1 MTACSNGA
9 DDRFGPGVATW
20 CRRFDFTL
28 LFEDIFCTLLP
39 CAVFVVAATLRIAI
53 VLLRDPHSRLH
64 RLVDPQHHYRLY
76 SGLGQVVLLAIYV
89 ALESAAFA
97 GALQD
102 GRRGGGGRIH
112 MAAAVVA
119 FTAALA
125 VPVLWLVERW
135 KRGPLRPSMLL
146 GLYLSIR
153 LLLRAVTVRTA
164 WLVAATSAYT
174 SIATA
179 TLAVHVLLLAGVECS
194 PLLLLR
200 QASGA
205 TIQGTC
211 SSTSQPATATAT
223 ATATTRE
230 SRAGFLSRSLLAWL
244 IALLGA
250 GFARDHTLTVDDLSA
265 AATAPS
271 SFTTLDRRWSSNR
284 NSKEIGGLLEHS
296 LECTAVPAF
305 LGVAPRLCTGAFAF
319 AQPFLTIAVVDYFSR
334 PEKPLNHGC
343 GLVGACFLIYAGIAI
358 ANAWYRTLACRWA
371 TTTRALHTDLI
382 VQKLARLAVDHVAE
396 AQALTMM
403 SSDVQR
409 IATAT
414 TFLHEL
420 WAAPLEAGVATY
432 LLWRHLGPSSL
443 AALAI
448 ALLCAGLSMILARH
462 IGPSQRAWLEASE
475 RRISATRKF
484 LTLLKAVKMMGLDA
498 AVAATITDL
507 RQQEF
512 AASKPF
518 RILMVGT
525 VIVSDR
531 IPPSAFSTL
540 SLAPIVTFGA
550 YVGMHGAA
558 FDAARLFGSLVL
570 ISLLASPLVR
580 VFQILPH
587 FAAALGCI
595 ARLEAFLRRE
605 EGHAE
610 RAMIIYSSHPRL
622 HLETRQ
628 DDLHKCLSQSPP
640 HTRGSLFIENVHL
653 GWDSHM
659 LFAGINLS
667 ISKGRHL
674 VITGPV
680 GSGKTTL
687 LRAILGEV
695 APIKGIIIVDRS
707 VPVGYCA
714 QTPWLENL
722 SAFDNVF
729 QDTAPND
736 AWRETVIDACA
747 IRPLLESKTSGADGE
762 PIGSRGARLSGG
774 EKQRLAL
781 ARAVALRPSVL
792 LLDDPLSAVD
802 CQTTF
807 NIANRLFGSDG
818 ILRQLQTTIIHIA
831 NNDYMASFADEV
843 LTIEPNGCL
852 QPCCDYTKPEHNSD
866 DERQWQTD
874 GQSTIARQAEN
885 PSQHIA
891 TNALSGARATR
902 VRDTQVYRLY
912 FTSIGPRVFTVFIIC
927 GMMFAFT
934 MKFPNIWATWWA
946 NSLTKHSASR
956 SLGVWMGLYA
966 VFGCLPLVVLA
977 VWLSLLMLKM
987 VPRSGLGFHAQL
999 LRTVLGA
1006 TLSYVNG
1013 SDIGDLMNRFNQDIG
1028 LIDSRLPLSLLN
1040 TVSGLFLCI
1049 AQLIIVAI
1057 PAVYILA
1064 ALPVLLAVLS
1074 ILQIVYLRTSKQV
1087 RQLDLQSKAALHA
1100 KIAELHEGL
1109 ETIRAHKLQQ
1119 AKHISFLDKLEHS
1132 QQPFY
1137 IMYVIQVWLQLV
1149 LNFIVAGLCTAV
1161 IGLSVGMRNS
1171 TSASGIGL
1179 SMLSLVTLGQSLED
1193 LMEPWTQME
1202 TSLAA
1207 ISRIKCFEADT
1218 PQEHRGADVVD
1229 VPSDWPRNGSLHL
1242 QRLWVTYSPDSEK
1255 PEWALQNVAF
1265 RVAAGEKVAI
1275 CGRTGSGK
1283 STLLLSILALLEP
1296 SQGAILLDDIDIARI
1311 PQAILRT
1318 RIVTVPQE
1326 PYLHEESVRTI
1337 INAESDEVLREVLRE
1352 CGLLDKIEAG
1362 GGVDASLPALS
1373 LSVGQTQLLVLA
1385 RTMVR
1390 AGKAEGGLILLD
1402 ESTSSIDRMAAHAML
1417 ELVRARLPYK
1427 TVLSILHDLEAAI
1440 HFDRIIV
1447 LDEGRVTCDG
1457 TPADVLRESELF
1469 SSLRTDLTSRD
1480 VNGN

>member
-1 MTACSNGA
+1 MLIMTACPSGA
-9 DDRFGPGVATW
+9 DDRFGPGVATS

-53 VLLRDPHSRLH
+53 VLLRHPYSRLH

-76 SGLGQVVLLAIYV
+76 PGLGQVVLLAIYV
-89 ALESAAFA
+89 GLESAALA

-102 GRRGGGGRIH
+102 VRRGGGGRIH
-112 MAAAVVA
+112 MAAAGAA
-119 FTAALA
+119 FTAALT
-125 VPVLWLVERW
+125 VPALWLVERW

-164 WLVAATSAYT
+164 WLAAATSAYT
-174 SIATA
+174 YTATA
-179 TLAVHVLLLAGVECS
+179 ALAVHVLLLAGVECS

-205 TIQGTC
+205 TT
-211 SSTSQPATATAT
+211 TSQPATAT

-244 IALLGA
+244 IALLAA
-250 GFARDHTLTVDDLSA
+250 GFARDHTLSVDDLST

-271 SFTTLDRRWSSNR
+271 SFTPLDVYQRRRHRRRRRSSNE

-296 LECTAVPAF
+296 LECTAVPGL

-334 PEKPLNHGC
+334 AEQPLSHGC
-343 GLVGACFLIYAGIAI
+343 GLVGACFLVYAGIAI
-358 ANAWYRTLACRWA
+358 ATAWYRTLACRWA

-448 ALLCAGLSMILARH
+448 ALLCAGLSMILARR

-484 LTLLKAVKMMGLDA
+484 LTSRKAVKMMGLDA
-498 AVAATITDL
+498 AVAATITDF

-518 RILMVGT
+518 RILIVGT
-525 VIVSDR
+525 VIVS
-531 IPPSAFSTL
+531 FSTL

-610 RAMIIYSSHPRL
+610 RAMIIHSSHPRL
-622 HLETRQ
+622 HLETHQ
-628 DDLHKCLSQSPP
+628 DDSHKCLSQSPP
-640 HTRGSLFIENVHL
+640 HSRGSLFIENVHL

-667 ISKGRHL
+667 ISKGHHL

-695 APIKGIIIVDRS
+695 APIKGNIIVDRS
-707 VPVGYCA
+707 VPIGYCA

-729 QDTAPND
+729 QDTAPDD

-747 IRPLLESKTSGADGE
+747 IRPLLNSKTSGAKGE

-781 ARAVALRPSVL
+781 ARAVALRPSML

-802 CQTTF
+802 CQ
-807 NIANRLFGSDG
+807 NMLHIANRLFGADG

-831 NNDYMASFADEV
+831 TN
-843 LTIEPNGCL
+843 
-852 QPCCDYTKPEHNSD
+852 
-866 DERQWQTD
+866 
-874 GQSTIARQAEN
+874 GQSR
-885 PSQHIA
+885 
-891 TNALSGARATR
+891 
-902 VRDTQVYRLY
+902 TQPV
-912 FTSIGPRVFTVFIIC
+912 SV
-927 GMMFAFT
+927 
-934 MKFPNIWATWWA
+934 
-946 NSLTKHSASR
+946 
-956 SLGVWMGLYA
+956 A
-966 VFGCLPLVVLA
+966 V
-977 VWLSLLMLKM
+977 
-987 VPRSGLGFHAQL
+987 
-999 LRTVLGA
+999 
-1006 TLSYVNG
+1006 
-1013 SDIGDLMNRFNQDIG
+1013 
-1028 LIDSRLPLSLLN
+1028 
-1040 TVSGLFLCI
+1040 
-1049 AQLIIVAI
+1049 
-1057 PAVYILA
+1057 
-1064 ALPVLLAVLS
+1064 
-1074 ILQIVYLRTSKQV
+1074 
-1087 RQLDLQSKAALHA
+1087 
-1100 KIAELHEGL
+1100 
-1109 ETIRAHKLQQ
+1109 
-1119 AKHISFLDKLEHS
+1119 
-1132 QQPFY
+1132 
-1137 IMYVIQVWLQLV
+1137 
-1149 LNFIVAGLCTAV
+1149 
-1161 IGLSVGMRNS
+1161 
-1171 TSASGIGL
+1171 
-1179 SMLSLVTLGQSLED
+1179 
-1193 LMEPWTQME
+1193 
-1202 TSLAA
+1202 
-1207 ISRIKCFEADT
+1207 
-1218 PQEHRGADVVD
+1218 
-1229 VPSDWPRNGSLHL
+1229 
-1242 QRLWVTYSPDSEK
+1242 
-1255 PEWALQNVAF
+1255 
-1265 RVAAGEKVAI
+1265 
-1275 CGRTGSGK
+1275 
-1283 STLLLSILALLEP
+1283 
-1296 SQGAILLDDIDIARI
+1296 
-1311 PQAILRT
+1311 
-1318 RIVTVPQE
+1318 
-1326 PYLHEESVRTI
+1326 
-1337 INAESDEVLREVLRE
+1337 
-1352 CGLLDKIEAG
+1352 
-1362 GGVDASLPALS
+1362 
-1373 LSVGQTQLLVLA
+1373 
-1385 RTMVR
+1385 
-1390 AGKAEGGLILLD
+1390 
-1402 ESTSSIDRMAAHAML
+1402 
-1417 ELVRARLPYK
+1417 
-1427 TVLSILHDLEAAI
+1427 
-1440 HFDRIIV
+1440 
-1447 LDEGRVTCDG
+1447 
-1457 TPADVLRESELF
+1457 
-1469 SSLRTDLTSRD
+1469 
-1480 VNGN
+1480 